1 MFVLQW
7 EYKKDF
13 EENKGMYHFDA
24 EATEHLHHKGNA
36 TLQSQVSPRVLLPQ
50 TSTTMGLP
58 AAQCHALG
66 RVEPENI
73 NFASGKKFLIFL
85 SFGSGSWNH
94 VST

>member
-36 TLQSQVSPRVLLPQ
+36 TLQSQVSPLSAATLRPTGPWGCLLLSAMLLEEWSPR
-50 TSTTMGLP
+50 T
-58 AAQCHALG
+58 
-66 RVEPENI
+66 
-73 NFASGKKFLIFL
+73 LILFQEKH
-85 SFGSGSWNH
+85 S
-94 VST
+94 